1 MSKNDSVFSGLIFF
15 SLATLCA
22 ACGGSGDSGAV
33 DHFSYPQR
41 DSKFDAATQHY
52 GPLVV
57 RPGDYSAQAKNGG
70 MSDHLPWTGYWLP
83 DWDTSL
89 FQGTSGNLSPLEK
102 YDLYMKKA
110 HGQTTNAAETEANRL
125 DRSFVAGADGHCDA
139 WALASIVTPEP
150 TQGVDMYGIHFSVGD
165 LKALI
170 VDSYEN
176 YSNLFVYGQKYN
188 DSSSDPLDIYPDQF
202 QRVVQAELF
211 DKGQPLIMDKDPGE
225 EVWNTPIY
233 KAEFQVVADATD
245 SHTMHVTAYISTVSA
260 VKENAFA
267 NNPDYVGS
275 VTVDYIYTYDL
286 LGEKQGDGS
295 FLVKS
300 GSWTG
305 DSISDHPDFVSVF
318 TDQLQNLGET
328 ATNHSSLNSQVSNG
342 IVQEILD
349 AAQNQ

>member
-1 MSKNDSVFSGLIFF
+1 MFKSESAFPVLIFV

-22 ACGGSGDSGAV
+22 CGGQGDSGAV
-33 DHFSYPQR
+33 DKFSYPVR
-41 DSKFDAATQHY
+41 DSKFNSATQHY

-57 RPGDYSAQAKNGG
+57 KAGDFSAQAHNGF
-70 MSDHLPWTGYWLP
+70 MADHLPWTGYWLP

-89 FQGTSGNLSPLEK
+89 FQGTNGNPSPLEK
-102 YDLYMKKA
+102 YDAYMKAA
-110 HGQTTNAAETEANRL
+110 HGQVTHAADTEANRI
-125 DRSFVAGADGHCDA
+125 DRNFVAPADGHCDS

-176 YSNLFVYGQKYN
+176 YSALQVYGQKYV
-188 DSSSDPLDIYPDQF
+188 DSSSDPLDIYPDQY
-202 QRVVQAELF
+202 QRVLQAEIF
-211 DKGQPLIMDKDPGE
+211 DKGQPVIMDKDPLE

-233 KAEFQVVADATD
+233 KAEFQMVADPSD

-286 LGEKQGDGS
+286 FGTKQADGS

-305 DSISDHPDFVSVF
+305 DSVTDHPDFVSVF

-328 ATNHSSLNSQVSNG
+328 ATNHSSLNSEVSNE
-342 IVQEILD
+342 IVQEILS
-349 AAQNQ
+349 AAQDQ

>member
-1 MSKNDSVFSGLIFF
+1 MSNKEPVFQLMIFA

-22 ACGGSGDSGAV
+22 CGGQGDSGAV

-41 DSKFDAATQHY
+41 DTQFNAATNHY

-57 RPGDYSAQAKNGG
+57 RPGDFSAQAKMDN
-70 MSDHLPWTGYWLP
+70 LPWTGYWLP

-89 FQGTSGNLSPLEK
+89 FQGTDGKLSPLEK

-110 HGQTTNAAETEANRL
+110 HGQTTHAAMTEANRL
-125 DRSFVAGADGHCDA
+125 DRSFVASADGHCDA
-139 WALASIVTPEP
+139 WALASLVTPEP
-150 TQGVDMYGIHFSVGD
+150 TQGVNLYGINFSVGD

-176 YSNLFVYGQKYN
+176 YSSLQVYGQKYV
-188 DSSSDPLDIYPDQF
+188 DSSSDPLDIYPDQY
-202 QRVVQAELF
+202 QRVIQAEMF
-211 DKGQPLIMDKDPGE
+211 EKGQPVIMDKDPQA

-233 KAEFQVVADATD
+233 KAEFQMQADA
-245 SHTMHVTAYISTVSA
+245 SEAHTMHVTAYISAVSA

-275 VTVDYIYTYDL
+275 FSVDYIYTYDL
-286 LGEKQGDGS
+286 FGEKQSDGS

-300 GSWTG
+300 GAWTG
-305 DSISDHPDFVSVF
+305 DSITDHPDFISSL
-318 TDQLQNLGET
+318 TDKIENLSET
-328 ATNHSSLNSQVSNG
+328 ATNHSSLNPEVSNQ
-342 IVQEILD
+342 IVQEILS
-349 AAQNQ
+349 AGQNQ